1 MANKPLGD
9 FSNDCV
15 VDYADLDVMVD
26 EWLNTV
32 PPKPALATDLNG
44 DKKVDLKDYA
54 VLAQHWLEVVAL
66 WP

>member
-32 PPKPALATDLNG
+32 PPEIALATDLNG

-54 VLAQHWLEVVAL
+54 VFAQHWLEVGVI